1 MNMLLK
7 VGYMLFL
14 TLLINVSVKG
24 AEVTL
29 SDLRARPNLT
39 PEQFAA
45 SFRDFEFVFH
55 AEIQSPEVF
64 LSTKSG
70 DCDDYATLA
79 ASVLGEKGYTPRLIA
94 IRMPGI
100 VHVVCYIEETH
111 SYLDYNKRHS
121 HWPVVKSAD
130 SIPEIAQK
138 VAKSFGNTWSSA
150 SEFVFDGHNKQL
162 VATVMDKQ
170 SPTSVAKHS
179 FASTQVARL
188 LQ

>member
-1 MNMLLK
+1 MLLK
-7 VGYMLFL
+7 VGHVVFL
-14 TLLINVSVKG
+14 ALLINVSVKG
-24 AEVTL
+24 TEVTL
-29 SDLRARPNLT
+29 NQLRARPNLT

-45 SFRDFEFVFH
+45 SFRDFQFVFH
-55 AEIQSPEVF
+55 AEIQDPEVF

-79 ASVLGEKGYTPRLIA
+79 ATVLREKGYTPRLIA

-121 HWPVVKSAD
+121 HCSVVKSAD

-138 VAKSFGNTWSSA
+138 VAKSFGTTWSSA

-162 VATVMDKQ
+162 VATVLDKQ
-170 SPTSVAKHS
+170 SLTLAAKHF
-179 FASTQVARL
+179 FASTQSAPL